1 MNRRTFVKSGAAG
14 AGFMILPNWVIGK
27 SPSPNGKLRVAQIG
41 AGGRG
46 TSHIAGYESEDIV
59 AFCDVDDAR
68 AAKTYEKY
76 PNVPRF
82 KDYRK
87 MFDKMAGK
95 LDAVSI
101 AIPDH
106 MHYPVARWA
115 LEQGINVYCEK
126 PLVRTI
132 WEARELKQAA
142 AKAGVITQMGN
153 QGHTH
158 EGLRYIKEWTQAGVI
173 GDVVEVLHWTNRPIW
188 PQGDI
193 KRQNLPVPATLEYD
207 LWLGVAP
214 KKSFDDKIV
223 PFAWRG
229 WKDYGCGAVGDMAC
243 HIMDSSFSGLDLGIP
258 VEVEA
263 DVSGSHNDT
272 YPMASTINF
281 TFADRNGKKAPK
293 VTWYDGDRAPNLAKI
308 KGVEA
313 DFFAMEEGA
322 NGRKRQ
328 KNSSGTFIIGT
339 KGTIWT
345 DTYSSSIRVYPDEYF
360 REVKSSGALPPKTLE
375 RVKGGPFKEFTDSI
389 KAGKKAGSDFSYA
402 ADFTETALLG
412 LVAIQAGTKIK
423 YNAKKMRVTNS
434 KEANKYLTSQYD
446 YKKGFIPS

>member
-1 MNRRTFVKSGAAG
+1 MNRRTFVKGSAAVSS
-14 AGFMILPNWVIGK
+14 FMILPNWVIGK
-27 SPSPNGKLRVAQIG
+27 SPSPNGKLNIAQIG

-46 TSHIAGYESEDIV
+46 RAHVTGYQNENLI

-68 AAKTYEKY
+68 AAATYDEY

-87 MFDKMAGK
+87 MFDKIAGK
-95 LDAVSI
+95 VDAVSI

-132 WEARELKQAA
+132 WEARELKKAA

-188 PQGDI
+188 PQGAI
-193 KRQNLPVPATLEYD
+193 QRRSVPVPATLDYD

-214 KKSFDDKIV
+214 RKSFDDKIV

-243 HIMDSSFSGLDLGIP
+243 HIMDSSFSGLDLGLPI
-258 VEVEA
+258 EVEA
-263 DVSGSHNDT
+263 SVSGSHAET
-272 YPMASTINF
+272 FPMASTIEFKFKGN
-281 TFADRNGKKAPK
+281 KAPK
-293 VTWYDGDRAPNLAKI
+293 VTWMDGDRLPDLNKI
-308 KGVEA
+308 EGVEP
-313 DFFAMEEGA
+313 DFFGHETLE

-328 KNSSGTFIIGT
+328 KNSSGTFIIGS

-345 DTYSSSIRVYPDEYF
+345 DTYSSSIRVYPDNYF
-360 REVKSSGALPPKTLE
+360 KELRSNKALPPKTLP
-375 RVKGGPFKEFTDSI
+375 RVKGGPFKEFTDAI
-389 KAGKKAGSDFSYA
+389 KAGEKSGSDFSYA

-412 LVAIQAGTKIK
+412 LVAMQAGGKIK
-423 YNAKKMRVTNS
+423 YNAKRMRITNNRD
-434 KEANKYLTSQYD
+434 ANKYLESQYD
-446 YKKGFIPS
+446 YEKGFIPS

>member
-1 MNRRTFVKSGAAG
+1 MNRRTFVKSGAAS

-27 SPSPNGKLRVAQIG
+27 SPSPNGKLRIAQIG
-41 AGGRG
+41 VGGRG
-46 TSHIAGYESEDIV
+46 ASHIEGYKSEDIV

-68 AAKTYEKY
+68 AAKSYEKY

-82 KDYRK
+82 KDYRR
-87 MFDKMAGK
+87 MFDEMAGK

-106 MHYPVARWA
+106 MHYPVALWS

-132 WEARELKQAA
+132 WEARELKKAA

-158 EGLRYIKEWTQAGVI
+158 EGLRYIKEWTSAGVI
-173 GDVVEVLHWTNRPIW
+173 GDVAEVLHWTNRPIW
-188 PQGDI
+188 PQGEI
-193 KRQNLPVPATLEYD
+193 KRQNLPVPATLDYD

-214 KKSFDDKIV
+214 KKSFDNKIV

-263 DVSGSHNDT
+263 EASGSHKDT
-272 YPMASTINF
+272 FPMASTINF
-281 TFADRNGKKAPK
+281 TFADPKGKKAPR
-293 VTWYDGDRAPNLAKI
+293 VTWYDGDRVPDISKI

-313 DFFAMEEGA
+313 DFFAVEEDSR
-322 NGRKRQ
+322 GRKRQ

-345 DTYSSSIRVYPDEYF
+345 DTYSSSIRVYPDGF
-360 REVKSSGALPPKTLE
+360 FQEVKSSGSLPPKTLD
-375 RVKGGPFKEFTDSI
+375 RVRGGPFKEFTDSI

-423 YNAKKMRVTNS
+423 YNANKMRITNN
-434 KEANKYLTSQYD
+434 KEANKYLASEYD
-446 YKKGFIPS
+446 YKSGFIPS